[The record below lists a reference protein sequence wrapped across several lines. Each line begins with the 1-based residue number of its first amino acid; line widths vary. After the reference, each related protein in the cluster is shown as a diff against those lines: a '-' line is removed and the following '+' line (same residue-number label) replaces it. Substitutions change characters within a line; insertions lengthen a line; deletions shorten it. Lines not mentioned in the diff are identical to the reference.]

1 MKTNW
6 WTAAKLP
13 KNNFTILSG
22 SAGFPGGYLTSPD
35 FFCVMNYDLE
45 MITAF
50 PKLGF
55 FASLWLRW
63 YLLLRTVLHWWVK
76 ATILPAPFED
86 LDIDLDKPVCYVI
99 DSYALTSLLIL
110 DKSCEKLG
118 LPRPLWPL
126 QLQTGTEPRAYLALR
141 RKKGLIIRHT
151 TPRSHSETL
160 ERMVDEVSG
169 GAEPDIQLVPVTVL
183 IGRAPDKETGLAKI
197 FFTESWE
204 IGGRIN
210 RLINSLINGRNT
222 MVQYN
227 PPISLRELTAE
238 GLGASRSL
246 RKVSRI
252 LRVHFRRVRSAAIG
266 PDLSH
271 RRTVVDQILSSQGVK
286 AAILESARKKKTT
299 ELKARKQ
306 ARKYAFEIAADYS
319 YTFVRIASF
328 ALGWFWNK
336 IYDGVELQHFRSF
349 QKRAPDYEVIYVPCH
364 RSHIDYLLVSYFVYI
379 NGLVVPHIAA
389 GINLNLPV
397 VGRLVRKG
405 GGFFLRRSFR
415 THKLYSAVFHEYLS
429 RILASG
435 TSIEYFIEGTRSR
448 TGRLLQPKAGMLSMT
463 VRGYL
468 KSPGRP
474 VMFQPIYVGYERL
487 VEGNSYIA
495 ELSGQEK
502 KSESLWD
509 LLRVSRVL
517 KQRYGKVHVSFAEPI
532 FLDKLLDS
540 YSPGWREGVSEDQG
554 KPVWLNQL
562 SNELSQQIMTR
573 INEAA
578 HVNAVNLLS
587 VILLPLN
594 KQAMGREDLAEQL
607 NLYLNLLERCAYS
620 ERITYTQKSA
630 EEIISYGIALGAFE
644 VREDPLGDIIA
655 IKPEQAVLLT
665 YFRNNISHLVAL
677 PSLVASCFINT
688 RTISR
693 ADLRRISLAVYPFLK
708 AELFLPWDQESFL
721 EAIDN
726 QIEWLQKQGLL
737 REDSAKD
744 TLSRAE
750 GSSQEAQKL
759 RILAHAQIQTFERYY
774 ITIAVLAK
782 NGSGTLARSELEK
795 LCIQTAQRISQLSEF
810 AAPEFYDR
818 NLFRQFISLLRES
831 GSLTTNAGEKLEF
844 GDRINQLSNDAKFI
858 LSKDIRR
865 AIMLAAPFGG

>member
-1 MKTNW
+1 MSSN
-6 WTAAKLP
+6 
-13 KNNFTILSG
+13 
-22 SAGFPGGYLTSPD
+22 
-35 FFCVMNYDLE
+35 
-45 MITAF
+45 F

-55 FASLWLRW
+55 FASLQLRW

-76 ATILPAPFED
+76 AKTLPSPFED

-126 QLQTGTEPRAYLALR
+126 QHQTGTEPRAYLALR
-141 RKKGLIIRHT
+141 RKKGLIVRRT
-151 TPRSHSETL
+151 TPRSHSGTL
-160 ERMVDEVSG
+160 ARMVDRVCG
-169 GAEPDIQLVPVTVL
+169 GEEPDIQLVPVTVL

-210 RLINSLINGRNT
+210 RLINSLINGRST
-222 MVQYN
+222 LVQYSM
-227 PPISLRELTAE
+227 PISLRKLADE

-271 RRTVVDQILSSQGVK
+271 RRTVVDRILSSPGVK
-286 AAILESARKKKTT
+286 SAITESARKKNTT
-299 ELKARKQ
+299 EQKARKQ
-306 ARKYAFEIAADYS
+306 ARKYAYEIAADYS
-319 YTFVRIASF
+319 SAFVRIASF
-328 ALGWFWNK
+328 TLTWFWNK
-336 IYDGVELQHFRSF
+336 IYDGVVLQHFRSF
-349 QKRAPDYEVIYVPCH
+349 QKLAPEHEVIYVPCH
-364 RSHIDYLLVSYFVYI
+364 RSHLDYLLLSYFVYH
-379 NGLVVPHIAA
+379 NGLVPPHIAA
-389 GINLNLPV
+389 GINMNLPII
-397 VGRLVRKG
+397 GRIIRKG
-405 GGFFLRRSFR
+405 GVFYLRRSFR
-415 THKLYSAVFHEYLS
+415 THKLYSAVFQEYLS
-429 RILASG
+429 RILANG

-463 VRGYL
+463 VRSYL

-502 KSESLWD
+502 KSESLGD
-509 LLRVSRVL
+509 LFRVHRVL
-517 KQRYGKVHVSFAEPI
+517 KQRYGKVHVSFAEPV
-532 FLDKLLDS
+532 FLAELLDKHA
-540 YSPGWREGVSEDQG
+540 PGWREGAFDDGQ
-554 KPVWLNQL
+554 KPSWLNPL
-562 SNELSQQIMTR
+562 SNGLSQQIMTR
-573 INEAA
+573 MNEAA
-578 HVNAVNLLS
+578 HVNAINLLS
-587 VILLPLN
+587 AILLPMK
-594 KQAMGREDLAEQL
+594 KQAMGREDLTEQL
-607 NLYLNLLERCAYS
+607 DIYLNLLKRCAYS
-620 ERITYTQKSA
+620 DRITYTQKSA
-630 EEIISYGIALGAFE
+630 EEIISYGIELGAIE

-665 YFRNNISHLVAL
+665 YFRNNISHLLAL
-677 PSLVASCFINT
+677 PSLVASCFLNARIIA
-688 RTISR
+688 RT
-693 ADLRRISLAVYPFLK
+693 DLHRISLAVYPFLK
-708 AELFLPWDQESFL
+708 SELFLPWNQEDFL
-721 EAIDN
+721 QAIDDHV
-726 QIEWLQKQGLL
+726 EWLRGQGLL
-737 REDSAKD
+737 WEGSDKELLERG
-744 TLSRAE
+744 E

-759 RILAHAQIQTFERYY
+759 KIMAHAQIQTFERYY

-818 NLFRQFISLLRES
+818 NLFRHFISLLRES
-831 GSLTTNAGEKLEF
+831 GLLTTNPDEKLEF
-844 GDRINQLSNDAKFI
+844 GDPINQLSDDAKFI

-865 AIMLAAPFGG
+865 AIMRAAPQVLQDQASRSGMSLDSR

>member
-1 MKTNW
+1 V
-6 WTAAKLP
+6 
-13 KNNFTILSG
+13 I
-22 SAGFPGGYLTSPD
+22 
-35 FFCVMNYDLE
+35 NYHLD
-45 MITAF
+45 MSVDF

-55 FASLWLRW
+55 FASLRLRW

-76 ATILPAPFED
+76 AKTLPSPFED

-126 QLQTGTEPRAYLALR
+126 QHQMGNELRAYLALR
-141 RKKGLIIRHT
+141 RKKGMIFRRT

-160 ERMVDEVSG
+160 ERMVDRVGSG
-169 GAEPDIQLVPVTVL
+169 EEPDIQLVPVTVL

-210 RLINSLINGRNT
+210 RFITSVINGRST
-222 MVQYN
+222 MVQYS
-227 PPISLRELTAE
+227 PPISLRELTDE

-271 RRTVVDQILSSQGVK
+271 RRTVVDRILSSQGVK
-286 AAILESARKKKTT
+286 YAITESARKEKIT
-299 ELKARKQ
+299 EQKARKQ
-306 ARKYAFEIAADYS
+306 ARKYAYEIAADYS
-319 YTFVRIASF
+319 YAFVRIASF
-328 ALGWFWNK
+328 TLGWFWNK
-336 IYDGVELQHFRSF
+336 IYDGVVLQHFRSF
-349 QKRAPDYEVIYVPCH
+349 QKLAPEYEVIYVPCH
-364 RSHIDYLLVSYFVYI
+364 RSHIDYLLLSYFVYQ
-379 NGLVVPHIAA
+379 NGLVPPHIAA
-389 GINLNLPV
+389 GINMNLPI
-397 VGRLVRKG
+397 VGRLIRKG
-405 GGFFLRRSFR
+405 GVFYLRRSFR
-415 THKLYSAVFHEYLS
+415 THKLYAAVFQEYLS
-429 RILASG
+429 RIQATG

-463 VRGYL
+463 VQSYL

-474 VMFQPIYVGYERL
+474 IMFQPIYVGYERL

-509 LLRVSRVL
+509 LLRVSRIL
-517 KQRYGKVHVSFAEPI
+517 KQRYGKVHVSFAEPV
-532 FLDKLLDS
+532 FLDELLDKQ
-540 YSPGWREGVSEDQG
+540 SPEWREKVFENQS
-554 KPVWLNQL
+554 KPAWLSPL

-573 INEAA
+573 MNEAA
-578 HVNAVNLLS
+578 HVNAINLLS
-587 VILLPLN
+587 VILLPMK

-607 NLYLNLLERCAYS
+607 GLYLNLLKRCSYS
-620 ERITYTQKSA
+620 DRVTYTQRST
-630 EEIISYGIALGAFE
+630 EEIISYGIELGVIE

-655 IKPEQAVLLT
+655 IKPEQGVLLT

-677 PSLVASCFINT
+677 PSLVASCFLNT
-688 RTISR
+688 RIITKM
-693 ADLRRISLAVYPFLK
+693 DLHRISLAVYPFLK
-708 AELFLPWDQESFL
+708 SELFLPWNQEDFL
-721 EAIDN
+721 LAIDN
-726 QIEWLQKQGLL
+726 HVEWLRGQGLL
-737 REDSAKD
+737 WEGSEKELLERGK
-744 TLSRAE
+744 

-759 RILAHAQIQTFERYY
+759 WIMAHAQIQTFERYY
-774 ITIAVLAK
+774 ITITVLAK
-782 NGSGTLARSELEK
+782 NGSGTLTRNELET

-831 GSLTTNAGEKLEF
+831 GSLTTNPDEKLEY
-844 GDRINQLSNDAKFI
+844 GDKINQLSDDAKFI
-858 LSKDIRR
+858 LSKEIRR
-865 AIMLAAPFGG
+865 AIMRAAPQVLK